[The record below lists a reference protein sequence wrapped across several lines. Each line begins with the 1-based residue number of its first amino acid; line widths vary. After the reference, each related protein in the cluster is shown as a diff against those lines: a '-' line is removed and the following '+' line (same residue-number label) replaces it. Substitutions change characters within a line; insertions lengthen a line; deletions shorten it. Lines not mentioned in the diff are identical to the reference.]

1 MGGFIDREEN
11 FEMSRRSFEKSR
23 VLTERS
29 PSPQDETV
37 ADVSSDSAE
46 CRKTAG
52 KRYIFPNILRAQ
64 NAPNS
69 HFYFHDPH
77 HSISIKSKIL
87 KKTTKKNETCT
98 EITVDI
104 SS

>member
-1 MGGFIDREEN
+1 
-11 FEMSRRSFEKSR
+11 MSRRSFEKSR

-29 PSPQDETV
+29 PGPQDETV

-46 CRKTAG
+46 CRKTAV

-69 HFYFHDPH
+69 HFYLTLLHDPH
-77 HSISIKSKIL
+77 HSIEKIQNSIKKKKKDQMKSVL
-87 KKTTKKNETCT
+87 KLLLTSVPN
-98 EITVDI
+98 
-104 SS
+104 